1 MPRSSPIWGRDG
13 GLTGRRDGGS
23 GDSPTERS
31 ERVSED
37 VARIHDGDVIDESFD
52 ELMGMLDHPVF
63 VVTTQADGHPAGCLV
78 SFATQTSVQP
88 PSFMVGLPRSTGT
101 SEVASRSEHLAVHV
115 LSQRQHV
122 LAELFGSQTE
132 EEVNKF
138 ARCSWRA
145 GPCGMPILDDAAAWF
160 IGRTASRSDVGDYVA
175 YLLEPVSVWAP
186 ECSEDLLYLSDLDF
200 DVDDIDPGKE
210 ASPRFYERERGD
222 ETRRY
227 GVVRFTLDALT
238 GSGLVVVVAREAA
251 TLREQREHH
260 IVELLGVAG
269 GLVDGGSPDVAVR
282 RHP

>member
-1 MPRSSPIWGRDG
+1 MPRSSAIWGRDG

-227 GVVRFTLDALT
+227 GVVRFTLD
-238 GSGLVVVVAREAA
+238 V
-251 TLREQREHH
+251 
-260 IVELLGVAG
+260 
-269 GLVDGGSPDVAVR
+269 P
-282 RHP
+282 